1 MTIDESMISA
11 ILPPFLPMT
20 KARFFMNMDYMDKA
34 QEKIEN
40 TPMLVNLIS
49 YRTRQLNAGAR
60 PMVKKDHPEQDN
72 HDIALKEIA
81 EGLLTVEMNFSQENE
96 MVDDLDFN
104 TSILL

>member
-1 MTIDESMISA
+1 
-11 ILPPFLPMT
+11 
-20 KARFFMNMDYMDKA
+20 MNMEYMDKA

-72 HDIALKEIA
+72 HDVVLKEIC
-81 EGLLTVEMNFSQENE
+81 EGLLTVEMAFSQEE
-96 MVDDLDFN
+96 AVIPGLDFD
-104 TSILL
+104 TSIIL

>member
-1 MTIDESMISA
+1 
-11 ILPPFLPMT
+11 
-20 KARFFMNMDYMDKA
+20 MNLEYMEKA

-72 HDIALKEIA
+72 HDIALKEIC
-81 EGLLTVEMNFSQENE
+81 EGLLTVEMTFSQKQENTTTPS
-96 MVDDLDFN
+96 LDYD
-104 TSILL
+104 TSIIL